1 MSHLLDP
8 LLFFGFGLLSSR
20 LDLTATDSPPRSSE
34 NSSTKVYRQ
43 KQKADVGHAF
53 YSAGI
58 YFHFSTR
65 ARAEGFYRV
74 ASFRAMTSTC
84 SHLPDV
90 ISGPFLF
97 TNSKP
102 TLREG
107 IYLHTDPSCLP
118 VGRGDLLTS
127 CRQRSEANS
136 SCKCRCWQW
145 VSRSD
150 CWQLI
155 CSGRIYYG
163 LMGRM
168 DLLSTR
174 IYNLRVGAF
183 SGELV

>member
-20 LDLTATDSPPRSSE
+20 LDLTATDHRLGPLKIPQRRCTGKSKKR
-34 NSSTKVYRQ
+34 T
-43 KQKADVGHAF
+43 
-53 YSAGI
+53 SAGI

-102 TLREG
+102 TLCEG